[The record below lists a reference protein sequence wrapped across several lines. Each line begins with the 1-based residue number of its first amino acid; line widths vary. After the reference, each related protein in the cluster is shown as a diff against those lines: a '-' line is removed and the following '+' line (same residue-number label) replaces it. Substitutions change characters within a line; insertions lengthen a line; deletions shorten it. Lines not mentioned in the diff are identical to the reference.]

1 MHCTRGK
8 SKRIIR
14 ICVTYS
20 LASVYLLRLLLLRT
34 DYTKFVR
41 TVPPLALVANH
52 TVAAED
58 DDHITLCG
66 KRINL
71 PVLLLTEDTNFGV
84 YKWNRDINN
93 AIVLDNRTG
102 YPYDYGR
109 TGNQIR
115 EVFHAFDL
123 ARDNGGALIFHT
135 SGFPMDAII
144 RKLFLG
150 VERSELEKRLGV
162 TFYHNIDE
170 VHLPGMKIFSQE
182 EAYHYVSKD
191 QKYSMFDAIEHRHY
205 IIRQLYQ
212 MTAKSMVMNPNSP
225 GVADMCASMHALFGK
240 DSIGERN
247 VAGISKPIT
256 KQYTVIHSRQLENM
270 GKAWMNR
277 AQQEFGVDNRAGMDF
292 PVDMISSVLSPLGML
307 NSTILMITDGQNAGV
322 VHRLSSDP
330 IIGKV
335 FQVVPEEIST
345 VTGDLMLAI
354 LSDVFIGN
362 PIR

>member
-1 MHCTRGK
+1 MYLF
-8 SKRIIR
+8 
-14 ICVTYS
+14 TYS

-41 TVPPLALVANH
+41 TVPPLALLANH

-109 TGNQIR
+109 TGNKIR

-150 VERSELEKRLGV
+150 VERSER
-162 TFYHNIDE
+162 
-170 VHLPGMKIFSQE
+170 
-182 EAYHYVSKD
+182 
-191 QKYSMFDAIEHRHY
+191 
-205 IIRQLYQ
+205 
-212 MTAKSMVMNPNSP
+212 
-225 GVADMCASMHALFGK
+225 
-240 DSIGERN
+240 
-247 VAGISKPIT
+247 
-256 KQYTVIHSRQLENM
+256 
-270 GKAWMNR
+270 
-277 AQQEFGVDNRAGMDF
+277 
-292 PVDMISSVLSPLGML
+292 
-307 NSTILMITDGQNAGV
+307 
-322 VHRLSSDP
+322 
-330 IIGKV
+330 
-335 FQVVPEEIST
+335 
-345 VTGDLMLAI
+345 
-354 LSDVFIGN
+354 
-362 PIR
+362 

>member
-1 MHCTRGK
+1 MHKRRGK

-20 LASVYLLRLLLLRT
+20 LASFYLLRLLLLRT
-34 DYTKFVR
+34 DYTKFDSV
-41 TVPPLALVANH
+41 ALVANH
-52 TVAAED
+52 TIAAED

-71 PVLLLTEDTNFGV
+71 PELLLTEDTNFGV
-84 YKWNRDINN
+84 YKWNRDITN

-123 ARDNGGALIFHT
+123 ARDNGGALVLHP

-150 VERSELEKRLGV
+150 VEPTELEKYLGV
-162 TFYHNIDE
+162 TFHDNIDE
-170 VHLPGMKIFSQE
+170 VHLPGMKIFSQD

-212 MTAKSMVMNPNSP
+212 MTAKSMVMKPNSP
-225 GVADMCASMHALFGK
+225 GVADMCASLHALFGK
-240 DSIGERN
+240 DSIGK

-256 KQYTVIHSRQLENM
+256 KQYTVIHSRQLESL

-277 AQQEFGVDNRAGMDF
+277 AQKEFGVDNRAGMDF
-292 PVDMISSVLSPLGML
+292 PVDMVSSILSPLGML
-307 NSTILMITDGQNAGV
+307 NRTIFLITDGQNAGV